1 MLRRGAPF
9 LAGLFT
15 GLLSTALLLLLTSEP
30 RGTPIEL
37 KEPPTAQ
44 PLRVHV
50 AGAVVRPG
58 VYELPPGAI
67 VRTAIDAA
75 GGAERDAELL
85 ALNLAQP
92 LQDGIQI
99 YVPAEGDSAR
109 PEGEGELISNPDD
122 SGNSVALRVNEA
134 SIAELEQLPGI
145 GPSLAAAIIQYR
157 DENGPFQTKD
167 ELQDVPGI
175 GPAKLSAIEDLIEVP

>member
-9 LAGLFT
+9 LAGLLT

-44 PLRVHV
+44 PLQVHV

-58 VYELPPGAI
+58 VYELAPGAI
-67 VRTAIDAA
+67 VQDAVHAA
-75 GGAERDAELL
+75 GGAEQDALL
-85 ALNLAQP
+85 SDINLAQA
-92 LQDGIQI
+92 LQNGMRI
-99 YVPAEGDSAR
+99 YIPAEGESAR
-109 PEGEGELISNPDD
+109 SELPGELISTPGT
-122 SGNSVALRVNEA
+122 SGASETLRINEA

-145 GPSLAAAIIQYR
+145 GPSLASAIIQYR